1 MFSYRLRRGGIRQSL
16 TLSSSRFQSAIS
28 IQLKTEALPPKEEM
42 IDSSNKEYK
51 CMQIS
56 GFTVYYEAGLF
67 EYNPAF
73 HIALVDDLEKVI
85 KCLLITVSTDEVNL
99 FFFGIL

>member
-1 MFSYRLRRGGIRQSL
+1 
-16 TLSSSRFQSAIS
+16 
-28 IQLKTEALPPKEEM
+28 
-42 IDSSNKEYK
+42 
-51 CMQIS
+51 MQIS